1 MSLSELTR
9 NSYQCGVSPQ
19 QWLGLCK
26 LLVQQQDVGV
36 DFSTTIS
43 NAILDLYR
51 LYPADH
57 TLREY
62 LQLALSDGLLS
73 NAVFVSTFIRAARDP
88 ELQNG
93 STLDMLCRLALN
105 THYTSG
111 SSPAGSIISLADS
124 QVSVLSKVQ
133 DALALLRVA
142 HSLPPSNF
150 HQLIVSASELA
161 ILLLS
166 CVTDMSQVTAAQAM
180 IYLGDTNDALQSLR
194 LSQEL
199 RQVLEGFVLSL
210 SLLMGDDAKAVRDA
224 QMLHTMQLTM
234 GKNDVLGTNVETDTV
249 TCGLLLQSL
258 MACRTCDFGAGSD
271 LEAVAVMT
279 GTLRW
284 TSWAP
289 NVFCTQLFVA
299 ALTCIAQ
306 SSAKDDHESS
316 FSLWR
321 AFVVGRLPRLLFA
334 LEKTLETHGTTEAD
348 WRAAIHAALLSL
360 SQRSDL
366 LAQCDVVAQQGKG
379 HDSGQDN
386 NTLHRSLIREFI
398 QQLLAVGIIEYTFA
412 VSMDPMM
419 VNDPRTRLQSEAFD
433 HGCSIETYLDSKLT
447 LDSSPEDTLLLLEKI
462 RQEPGSHHCFAAVV
476 QKRFTSHSTS
486 LDLEHLSHL
495 TRTLY
500 HHDFALD
507 ILSLHL
513 KISYLICNALE
524 IISEYDCETVG
535 DPQTAVS
542 HLGDIVLFAEMVL
555 AKFRIS
561 SPIIKDGK
569 MYRTELLRC
578 TSRVYQLDE
587 LSPEHKSAFATWYKA
602 IFDSNSEGIDDALL
616 RTTKPQILLQISAT
630 LFSQAALARQENRI
644 DNDTLQTGMSYFLG
658 PLLQWTLVGVIHAM
672 LFEIGHRALV
682 APFHLAIVQTIL
694 CSPCCPVVVRRLCSP
709 SCLRLLSSRRIQAF
723 LQSPVLDISVI
734 RATCFQTLG
743 VNKDP
748 SCKALEDHQISPA
761 TRWMDF
767 PKQEIHEALALA
779 RRHKAPRIDVT
790 RCLSATSPS
799 RFLDLLWS
807 ELSVASSLGEME
819 TCRRLAT
826 FVLAMPRQLSSAPP
840 LLPIFMYN
848 VLPCLITVIDQQQAT
863 EKGVNTQLLVT
874 IISSALTAALHIE
887 WAVQTVCEEQRFVLG
902 QPSAAVAR
910 RLAADLRAQKPSSS
924 TSATILQRLGSSP
937 AFVTNFPVF
946 VM

>member
-1 MSLSELTR
+1 MSLAELTR
-9 NSYQCGVSPQ
+9 NSYQRGVSPQ
-19 QWLGLCK
+19 QWLVLCK
-26 LLVQQQDVGV
+26 LLVQQQNVG
-36 DFSTTIS
+36 DFSTAIS
-43 NAILDLYR
+43 NAILELYR
-51 LYPADH
+51 LYPADP

-73 NAVFVSTFIRAARDP
+73 NAVLVSTFIRAARDP

-111 SSPAGSIISLADS
+111 LSPVGSIIPLADS
-124 QVSVLSKVQ
+124 QISVLSKVQ
-133 DALALLRVA
+133 DALALLRIA

-166 CVTDMSQVTAAQAM
+166 CVTDMSQVTANQAM
-180 IYLGDTNDALQSLR
+180 IYLGDANDVLQSLR

-234 GKNDVLGTNVETDTV
+234 GKNDVLGANVETDTV

-258 MACRTCDFGAGSD
+258 VACRTCDFGAGSD

-289 NVFCTQLFVA
+289 NVFCTQLLVA

-334 LEKTLETHGTTEAD
+334 LEKSLEAHGTTEAD
-348 WRAAIHAALLSL
+348 WRAAMHAALLSL

-366 LAQCDVVAQQGKG
+366 LAQCDVVARQGTG
-379 HDSGQDN
+379 HNSSQDN

-398 QQLLAVGIIEYTFA
+398 QQLLAVGIIEYAFA

-476 QKRFTSHSTS
+476 QKRFTSHSKS
-486 LDLEHLSHL
+486 LDLEHLSNL

-513 KISYLICNALE
+513 KISYLICDALE

-561 SPIIKDGK
+561 SPIVKDGK
-569 MYRTELLRC
+569 FYRTELLRY

-587 LSPEHKSAFATWYKA
+587 LSPEHKSAFVTWYKA

-630 LFSQAALARQENRI
+630 LFSQAALARQENRL

-658 PLLQWTLVGVIHAM
+658 PLLRWTLVGVIHAM

-694 CSPCCPVVVRRLCSP
+694 CSPRCPIVVLRLCSP
-709 SCLRLLSSRRIQAF
+709 SCLRLLSSRRIQNF
-723 LQSPVLDISVI
+723 PQSPVLDISVI

-799 RFLDLLWS
+799 KFLDLLWS

-819 TCRRLAT
+819 TCRRLAA

-848 VLPCLITVIDQQQAT
+848 VLPYLITAIDQQQAT
-863 EKGVNTQLLVT
+863 EKGMNTQLLVT

-887 WAVQTVCEEQRFVLG
+887 WAVQTICEEQRFVLG
-902 QPSAAVAR
+902 QPSAAIAR
-910 RLAADLRAQKPSSS
+910 RLAADLRAQKHSSS

>member
-1 MSLSELTR
+1 MSLAELTR
-9 NSYQCGVSPQ
+9 NSYQCGVSPH

-36 DFSTTIS
+36 DFSTAIS
-43 NAILDLYR
+43 NAILELYR
-51 LYPADH
+51 LYPADP

-73 NAVFVSTFIRAARDP
+73 NAIFVSTFIRAARDP

-93 STLDMLCRLALN
+93 STLDMLCQLALS

-111 SSPAGSIISLADS
+111 LSHAGSIIPSADS
-124 QVSVLSKVQ
+124 QAPVLSKVQ
-133 DALALLRVA
+133 DVLALLRIA

-150 HQLIVSASELA
+150 HHLIASTSDLA

-166 CVTDMSQVTAAQAM
+166 CITDMSQVTAAQAM
-180 IYLGDTNDALQSLR
+180 IYLGDANDVLQSLR
-194 LSQEL
+194 LLPEL

-234 GKNDVLGTNVETDTV
+234 GKNDVLGANVETDTV

-258 MACRTCDFGAGSD
+258 VACRTCDFGAGSD

-289 NVFCTQLFVA
+289 NVFCTQLLVA
-299 ALTCIAQ
+299 ALTCVAQ
-306 SSAKDDHESS
+306 SSAKDDHETS

-334 LEKTLETHGTTEAD
+334 LEKSLEAHGTMEAD
-348 WRAAIHAALLSL
+348 WRAAMHAALLSL

-366 LAQCDVVAQQGKG
+366 MAQCDVVIRQSKG

-386 NTLHRSLIREFI
+386 NTSSLIREFI
-398 QQLLAVGIIEYTFA
+398 QQLLAVGIIEYAFA

-578 TSRVYQLDE
+578 TSRVHQQDD

-616 RTTKPQILLQISAT
+616 R
-630 LFSQAALARQENRI
+630 
-644 DNDTLQTGMSYFLG
+644 
-658 PLLQWTLVGVIHAM
+658 
-672 LFEIGHRALV
+672 
-682 APFHLAIVQTIL
+682 
-694 CSPCCPVVVRRLCSP
+694 
-709 SCLRLLSSRRIQAF
+709 
-723 LQSPVLDISVI
+723 
-734 RATCFQTLG
+734 
-743 VNKDP
+743 
-748 SCKALEDHQISPA
+748 
-761 TRWMDF
+761 
-767 PKQEIHEALALA
+767 
-779 RRHKAPRIDVT
+779 
-790 RCLSATSPS
+790 
-799 RFLDLLWS
+799 
-807 ELSVASSLGEME
+807 
-819 TCRRLAT
+819 
-826 FVLAMPRQLSSAPP
+826 
-840 LLPIFMYN
+840 
-848 VLPCLITVIDQQQAT
+848 
-863 EKGVNTQLLVT
+863 
-874 IISSALTAALHIE
+874 
-887 WAVQTVCEEQRFVLG
+887 
-902 QPSAAVAR
+902 
-910 RLAADLRAQKPSSS
+910 
-924 TSATILQRLGSSP
+924 
-937 AFVTNFPVF
+937 
-946 VM
+946 

>member
-1 MSLSELTR
+1 MSLAELTR
-9 NSYQCGVSPQ
+9 NSFQCGVSPQ

-26 LLVQQQDVGV
+26 LLVQQHHVGV
-36 DFSTTIS
+36 DFSTAIS
-43 NAILDLYR
+43 NTILELYR
-51 LYPADH
+51 LYPADP

-111 SSPAGSIISLADS
+111 SSPAGSIIPLADS

-133 DALALLRVA
+133 DALALLRIA

-166 CVTDMSQVTAAQAM
+166 CVTDMSQLTAAQAM
-180 IYLGDTNDALQSLR
+180 IYLGDANDVLQSLR

-210 SLLMGDDAKAVRDA
+210 SLLMGDDAKAIRDA
-224 QMLHTMQLTM
+224 QMLHAMQLTM
-234 GKNDVLGTNVETDTV
+234 GKNDVHGVNGETDTV

-258 MACRTCDFGAGSD
+258 VACRTCDFGAGSD

-289 NVFCTQLFVA
+289 NVFCTQLLVA
-299 ALTCIAQ
+299 ALTCVAQ

-334 LEKTLETHGTTEAD
+334 LEKNLEAHGTTEAD
-348 WRAAIHAALLSL
+348 WRAAMHAALLSL

-366 LAQCDVVAQQGKG
+366 LAQCDAVARQGKG
-379 HDSGQDN
+379 LDSSQDN
-386 NTLHRSLIREFI
+386 NTTSLIREFI
-398 QQLLAVGIIEYTFA
+398 QQLLAVGIIEYAFA

-447 LDSSPEDTLLLLEKI
+447 LDSDPEDTSLLLEKI
-462 RQEPGSHHCFAAVV
+462 HQEPGSHYYLAAVV

-513 KISYLICNALE
+513 KISNLICNALE

-587 LSPEHKSAFATWYKA
+587 LSLEHKSAFATWYKA

-630 LFSQAALARQENRI
+630 LFSQAALARHESRL

-658 PLLQWTLVGVIHAM
+658 PLLRWTLVGVIHAM
-672 LFEIGHRALV
+672 LFEIGQRALI
-682 APFHLAIVQTIL
+682 APLHLAIVQTIL
-694 CSPCCPVVVRRLCSP
+694 CSPHCPIVVRRLCSP

-723 LQSPVLDISVI
+723 PQSPVLDISVI

-799 RFLDLLWS
+799 TFLNLLWS

-848 VLPCLITVIDQQQAT
+848 VLPYLITAIDQQQAT
-863 EKGVNTQLLVT
+863 EKGMNTQLLVT

-902 QPSAAVAR
+902 QPSAAIAR
-910 RLAADLRAQKPSSS
+910 RLAADLRAQKHGSS

>member
-1 MSLSELTR
+1 MSLAELTR
-9 NSYQCGVSPQ
+9 NSYQCGVSPH

-36 DFSTTIS
+36 DFSTAIS
-43 NAILDLYR
+43 NAILELYR
-51 LYPADH
+51 LYPADP

-73 NAVFVSTFIRAARDP
+73 NAIFVSTFIRAARDP

-93 STLDMLCRLALN
+93 STLDMLCQLALS

-111 SSPAGSIISLADS
+111 LSHAGSIIPSADS
-124 QVSVLSKVQ
+124 QAPVLSKVQ
-133 DALALLRVA
+133 DVLALLRIA

-150 HQLIVSASELA
+150 HHLIASTSDLA

-180 IYLGDTNDALQSLR
+180 IYLGDANDVLQSLR
-194 LSQEL
+194 LLPEL

-234 GKNDVLGTNVETDTV
+234 GKNDVLGANVETDTV

-258 MACRTCDFGAGSD
+258 VACRTCDFGAGSD

-289 NVFCTQLFVA
+289 NVFCTQLLVA
-299 ALTCIAQ
+299 ALTCVAQ
-306 SSAKDDHESS
+306 SSAKDDHETS

-334 LEKTLETHGTTEAD
+334 LEKSLEAHGTMEAD
-348 WRAAIHAALLSL
+348 WRAAMHAALLSL

-366 LAQCDVVAQQGKG
+366 MAQCDVVIRQSKG

-386 NTLHRSLIREFI
+386 NTSSLIREFI
-398 QQLLAVGIIEYTFA
+398 QQLLAVGIIEYAFA

-578 TSRVYQLDE
+578 TSRVHQQDD

-630 LFSQAALARQENRI
+630 LFSQAALARQENRL

-658 PLLQWTLVGVIHAM
+658 PLLRWTLVGVIHAM

-682 APFHLAIVQTIL
+682 APFHLAIVQNIL
-694 CSPCCPVVVRRLCSP
+694 CSPHCPIVVRRLCSP

-767 PKQEIHEALALA
+767 PKQEIHDALALA

-799 RFLDLLWS
+799 KFLDLLWS

-840 LLPIFMYN
+840 LLPIFIYN
-848 VLPCLITVIDQQQAT
+848 VLPYLITAIDQQQAT
-863 EKGVNTQLLVT
+863 EKGMNTQLLVT

-887 WAVQTVCEEQRFVLG
+887 WAVQTVCQEQRFVLG

-910 RLAADLRAQKPSSS
+910 RLAADLRAQKRSSS

>member
-1 MSLSELTR
+1 MSLAELTR
-9 NSYQCGVSPQ
+9 NSYQRGVSPQ
-19 QWLGLCK
+19 QWLVLCK
-26 LLVQQQDVGV
+26 LLVQQQQDVG
-36 DFSTTIS
+36 DFSTAIS
-43 NAILDLYR
+43 NAILELYR
-51 LYPADH
+51 LYPADP

-73 NAVFVSTFIRAARDP
+73 NAALVSTFIRAARDP

-111 SSPAGSIISLADS
+111 LSPAGSIIPLADS
-124 QVSVLSKVQ
+124 QISVLSKVQ
-133 DALALLRVA
+133 DALALLRIA

-150 HQLIVSASELA
+150 HQLIVSTSELA

-166 CVTDMSQVTAAQAM
+166 CVTDMSQVTANQAM
-180 IYLGDTNDALQSLR
+180 IYLGDANDVLQSLR

-199 RQVLEGFVLSL
+199 RQVLENFVLSL

-234 GKNDVLGTNVETDTV
+234 GKNDVLGANVETDTV

-258 MACRTCDFGAGSD
+258 VACRTCDFGAGSD

-289 NVFCTQLFVA
+289 NVFCTQLLVA

-334 LEKTLETHGTTEAD
+334 LEKSLEAHGTTEAD
-348 WRAAIHAALLSL
+348 WRAAMHAALLSL

-366 LAQCDVVAQQGKG
+366 LAQCDVVARQGTG
-379 HDSGQDN
+379 HDSSQDN

-398 QQLLAVGIIEYTFA
+398 QQLLAVGIIEYAFA

-433 HGCSIETYLDSKLT
+433 HGCSIETYLDSRLT

-476 QKRFTSHSTS
+476 QKRFTSHSKS
-486 LDLEHLSHL
+486 LDLEHLSNL

-513 KISYLICNALE
+513 KISYLICDALE
-524 IISEYDCETVG
+524 IILEYDCETVG

-569 MYRTELLRC
+569 FYRTELLRC

-587 LSPEHKSAFATWYKA
+587 LSPEHKSAFVTWYKA

-630 LFSQAALARQENRI
+630 LFSQAALARQENRL

-658 PLLQWTLVGVIHAM
+658 PLLRWTLVGVIHAM

-694 CSPCCPVVVRRLCSP
+694 CSPHCPIVVLRLCSP

-723 LQSPVLDISVI
+723 PQSPVLDISVI
-734 RATCFQTLG
+734 RATCFQALG

-799 RFLDLLWS
+799 KFLDLLWS
-807 ELSVASSLGEME
+807 ELSVASSLGEMD
-819 TCRRLAT
+819 TCRRLAA

-848 VLPCLITVIDQQQAT
+848 VLPYLITAIDQQQAT
-863 EKGVNTQLLVT
+863 EKGMNTQLLVT

-887 WAVQTVCEEQRFVLG
+887 WAVQTICEEQRFVLG
-902 QPSAAVAR
+902 QPSAAIAR
-910 RLAADLRAQKPSSS
+910 RLAADLRAQKHSSS

>member
-1 MSLSELTR
+1 MSFAELTR
-9 NSYQCGVSPQ
+9 NSYQRGVHPQ

-26 LLVQQQDVGV
+26 LLVQQQDVGIDV
-36 DFSTTIS
+36 SAAIS
-43 NAILDLYR
+43 NTILELYR
-51 LYPADH
+51 LYPADP

-62 LQLALSDGLLS
+62 LQLALDDGLLS

-88 ELQNG
+88 ELHNG
-93 STLDMLCRLALN
+93 STLDILCRLALN
-105 THYTSG
+105 MHYTSG
-111 SSPAGSIISLADS
+111 LSPAGSIIPLADS

-133 DALALLRVA
+133 DALALLRIA
-142 HSLPPSNF
+142 HSLPSSQF
-150 HQLIVSASELA
+150 HHLVLSSSELA

-180 IYLGDTNDALQSLR
+180 IYLGDANDVLQSLR
-194 LSQEL
+194 LSPEL

-234 GKNDVLGTNVETDTV
+234 GKNDVLGANVETDTV

-258 MACRTCDFGAGSD
+258 VACRTCDFGAGSD
-271 LEAVAVMT
+271 FEAVAVMT

-289 NVFCTQLFVA
+289 NVFCTQLLVA
-299 ALTCIAQ
+299 ALTCVAQ

-321 AFVVGRLPRLLFA
+321 AFVVGRLPRLLLA
-334 LEKTLETHGTTEAD
+334 LEKSLEAHGTTEAD
-348 WRAAIHAALLSL
+348 WRAAMHAALSSL

-366 LAQCDVVAQQGKG
+366 LAQCDVVARQGKG
-379 HDSGQDN
+379 LDSSQDN
-386 NTLHRSLIREFI
+386 SALHRSLIREFI
-398 QQLLAVGIIEYTFA
+398 QQLLAVGIIEYAFA

-419 VNDPRTRLQSEAFD
+419 VNDSTARLQSEAFD
-433 HGCSIETYLDSKLT
+433 HGCSIETYLDSRLT

-513 KISYLICNALE
+513 KISYLICDALE

-542 HLGDIVLFAEMVL
+542 HLGDIVLFAEMVM

-578 TSRVYQLDE
+578 TSRVYQPDE
-587 LSPEHKSAFATWYKA
+587 LSPEHKSAIATWYKA
-602 IFDSNSEGIDDALL
+602 IFDSNSEGIDDALF

-630 LFSQAALARQENRI
+630 LFSQAALARQENRL

-658 PLLQWTLVGVIHAM
+658 PLLRWTLVGVIHAM

-682 APFHLAIVQTIL
+682 APFHLSIVQTIL
-694 CSPCCPVVVRRLCSP
+694 CSPRCPIVVRRLCSP
-709 SCLRLLSSRRIQAF
+709 SCLRLLSSRRTQAF
-723 LQSPVLDISVI
+723 SKSPILDITVI

-767 PKQEIHEALALA
+767 PKQEIREALALA

-799 RFLDLLWS
+799 KFLDLLWS

-826 FVLAMPRQLSSAPP
+826 FVLAVPRQLSSAPP

-848 VLPCLITVIDQQQAT
+848 VLPYLVAAIDQQQAA
-863 EKGVNTQLLVT
+863 EKGMNTQLLVT

-910 RLAADLRAQKPSSS
+910 RLAADLRAQKNSSS
-924 TSATILQRLGSSP
+924 TSATILQRLGSSS

>member
-1 MSLSELTR
+1 MSFAELTR
-9 NSYQCGVSPQ
+9 NSYQRGVSPQ

-36 DFSTTIS
+36 GTDVSAAIS
-43 NAILDLYR
+43 NTILELYR
-51 LYPADH
+51 LCPADP

-73 NAVFVSTFIRAARDP
+73 NAVFISTFIRAARDP

-111 SSPAGSIISLADS
+111 LSPVGSIIPLTDS
-124 QVSVLSKVQ
+124 QVSVLSRVQ
-133 DALALLRVA
+133 DALALLRIA

-150 HQLIVSASELA
+150 HHLILSASELA

-166 CVTDMSQVTAAQAM
+166 CVTDMSQVTTAQAM
-180 IYLGDTNDALQSLR
+180 IYLGDANDVLHSLR
-194 LSQEL
+194 LSPEL

-234 GKNDVLGTNVETDTV
+234 GKHDVLGANAETDTI

-258 MACRTCDFGAGSD
+258 ARIFDFGAGSD

-289 NVFCTQLFVA
+289 NVFCTQLLVA
-299 ALTCIAQ
+299 ALTCVAQ
-306 SSAKDDHESS
+306 SSAKNDYESS

-334 LEKTLETHGTTEAD
+334 LGKSLEAHGTTEAD
-348 WRAAIHAALLSL
+348 WRAAMHAALSSL

-366 LAQCDVVAQQGKG
+366 LAQCDAIAQQSRG
-379 HDSGQDN
+379 HDSSQDN
-386 NTLHRSLIREFI
+386 NTSQRSLIREFV
-398 QQLLAVGIIEYTFA
+398 QQLLAVGIIEYAFA
-412 VSMDPMM
+412 VTMDPMM
-419 VNDPRTRLQSEAFD
+419 VNDPTARLQTEAFE
-433 HGCSIETYLDSKLT
+433 HGCSIEVYLDSKLT
-447 LDSSPEDTLLLLEKI
+447 LDASPEDTLLLLEKI
-462 RQEPGSHHCFAAVV
+462 RQEPGSHHCFADVV

-500 HHDFALD
+500 NHDFALD

-513 KISYLICNALE
+513 KISYLICDALE

-561 SPIIKDGK
+561 SPIIKGGK

-578 TSRVYQLDE
+578 TSRVYQVDE
-587 LSPEHKSAFATWYKA
+587 LSPEHKSAFVTWFKA
-602 IFDSNSEGIDDALL
+602 IFDSSSEGIDDALL

-630 LFSQAALARQENRI
+630 LFSQAALARQEGRI

-658 PLLQWTLVGVIHAM
+658 PLLRWTLVGVIHAM
-672 LFEIGHRALV
+672 LFEIGHKALV
-682 APFHLAIVQTIL
+682 APFHLPIVQTIL
-694 CSPCCPVVVRRLCSP
+694 CSSCCPLVVRRLCSP

-723 LQSPVLDISVI
+723 SVTPLLDISVI

-748 SCKALEDHQISPA
+748 SCKALEDYQISPA

-790 RCLSATSPS
+790 RCLTATSPS
-799 RFLDLLWS
+799 KFLNLLWS
-807 ELSVASSLGEME
+807 ELSVSSSLGEME

-826 FVLAMPRQLSSAPP
+826 FVLAIPRQLSSAPP

-848 VLPCLITVIDQQQAT
+848 VLPSLIAAIDQQQAT
-863 EKGVNTQLLVT
+863 EKGMNTQLLVT

-902 QPSAAVAR
+902 QPSATVAR
-910 RLAADLRAQKPSSS
+910 RLATDLRGQKNSSS
-924 TSATILQRLGSSP
+924 TSATILQRLGSSS

>member
-1 MSLSELTR
+1 MSLAELTR
-9 NSYQCGVSPQ
+9 NSFQCGVSPQ

-26 LLVQQQDVGV
+26 LLVQQHHVGV
-36 DFSTTIS
+36 DFSTAIS
-43 NAILDLYR
+43 NTILELYR
-51 LYPADH
+51 LYPADP

-111 SSPAGSIISLADS
+111 SSPAGSIIPLADS

-133 DALALLRVA
+133 DALALLRIA

-166 CVTDMSQVTAAQAM
+166 CVTDMSQLTAAQAM
-180 IYLGDTNDALQSLR
+180 IYLGDANDVLQSLR

-210 SLLMGDDAKAVRDA
+210 SLLMGDDAKAIRDA
-224 QMLHTMQLTM
+224 QMLHAMQLTM
-234 GKNDVLGTNVETDTV
+234 GKNDVHGVNGETDTV

-258 MACRTCDFGAGSD
+258 VACRTCDFGAGSD

-289 NVFCTQLFVA
+289 NVFCTQLLVA
-299 ALTCIAQ
+299 ALTCVAQ

-334 LEKTLETHGTTEAD
+334 LEKSLEAHGTTEAD
-348 WRAAIHAALLSL
+348 WRAAMHAALLSL

-366 LAQCDVVAQQGKG
+366 LAQCDAVARQGKG
-379 HDSGQDN
+379 LDSSQDN
-386 NTLHRSLIREFI
+386 NTTYRSLIREFI
-398 QQLLAVGIIEYTFA
+398 QQLLAVGIIEYAFA

-447 LDSSPEDTLLLLEKI
+447 LDSDPEDTSLLLEKI
-462 RQEPGSHHCFAAVV
+462 HQEPGSHYYLAAVV

-513 KISYLICNALE
+513 KISNLICNALE

-587 LSPEHKSAFATWYKA
+587 LSLEHKSAFATWYKA

-630 LFSQAALARQENRI
+630 LFSQAALARHESRL

-658 PLLQWTLVGVIHAM
+658 PLLRWTLVGVIHAM
-672 LFEIGHRALV
+672 LFEIGQRALI
-682 APFHLAIVQTIL
+682 APLHLAIVQTIL
-694 CSPCCPVVVRRLCSP
+694 CSPHCPIVVRRLCSP

-723 LQSPVLDISVI
+723 PQSPVLDISVI

-799 RFLDLLWS
+799 TFLNLLWS

-848 VLPCLITVIDQQQAT
+848 VLPYLITAIDQQQAT
-863 EKGVNTQLLVT
+863 EKGMNTQLLVT

-902 QPSAAVAR
+902 QPSAAIAR
-910 RLAADLRAQKPSSS
+910 RLAADLRAQKHGSS

>member
-1 MSLSELTR
+1 MSLAELTK

-36 DFSTTIS
+36 DFSTAIS
-43 NAILDLYR
+43 NAILELYR
-51 LYPADH
+51 LYPADP

-73 NAVFVSTFIRAARDP
+73 NAIFVSTFIRAARDP

-93 STLDMLCRLALN
+93 STLDMLCQLALS
-105 THYTSG
+105 THYTGTSG
-111 SSPAGSIISLADS
+111 LSHAGSIISSADS
-124 QVSVLSKVQ
+124 QTPVLSKVQ
-133 DALALLRVA
+133 DVLALLRIA

-150 HQLIVSASELA
+150 HHLIASTSDLA

-166 CVTDMSQVTAAQAM
+166 CITDMSQVTAAQAM
-180 IYLGDTNDALQSLR
+180 IYLGDANDVLQSLR
-194 LSQEL
+194 LLPEL

-224 QMLHTMQLTM
+224 QMLHAMQLTM
-234 GKNDVLGTNVETDTV
+234 GKNDVLGANVETDTV

-258 MACRTCDFGAGSD
+258 VACRTCDFGAGSD

-289 NVFCTQLFVA
+289 NVFCTQLLVA
-299 ALTCIAQ
+299 ALTCVAQ

-334 LEKTLETHGTTEAD
+334 LEKSLEAHGTMEAD
-348 WRAAIHAALLSL
+348 WRAAMHAALLSL

-366 LAQCDVVAQQGKG
+366 MAQCDVVVRQSKG

-386 NTLHRSLIREFI
+386 NTSSLIREFI
-398 QQLLAVGIIEYTFA
+398 QQLLAVGIIEYAFA

-569 MYRTELLRC
+569 VYRTELLRC
-578 TSRVYQLDE
+578 TSRVYQLDD

-630 LFSQAALARQENRI
+630 LFSQAALARQENRL

-658 PLLQWTLVGVIHAM
+658 PLLRWTLVGVIHAM
-672 LFEIGHRALV
+672 LFEIGHRA
-682 APFHLAIVQTIL
+682 
-694 CSPCCPVVVRRLCSP
+694 SP
-709 SCLRLLSSRRIQAF
+709 SPHNRTKYLMLSPIVPLSSVVYT
-723 LQSPVLDISVI
+723 PVLDISVI

-767 PKQEIHEALALA
+767 PKQEIHDALALA
-779 RRHKAPRIDVT
+779 RRHKAPRIDS
-790 RCLSATSPS
+790 SA
-799 RFLDLLWS
+799 
-807 ELSVASSLGEME
+807 VASSLGEME

-848 VLPCLITVIDQQQAT
+848 VLPYLITAIDQQQAT
-863 EKGVNTQLLVT
+863 EKGMNTQLLVT

-887 WAVQTVCEEQRFVLG
+887 WAVQTVCQEQRFVLG

-910 RLAADLRAQKPSSS
+910 RLAADLRAQKHRSS

>member
-1 MSLSELTR
+1 MSFAELTR
-9 NSYQCGVSPQ
+9 NSYQRGVTPQ

-26 LLVQQQDVGV
+26 LLVQQHDVGV
-36 DFSTTIS
+36 DVSAVIS
-43 NAILDLYR
+43 NTILELYR
-51 LYPADH
+51 LYPADP

-62 LQLALSDGLLS
+62 LQLALSDKILS

-93 STLDMLCRLALN
+93 TTLDMLCRLALN
-105 THYTSG
+105 AHYTSG
-111 SSPAGSIISLADS
+111 LSPTESIIPLADS

-133 DALALLRVA
+133 DALALLRIA

-150 HQLIVSASELA
+150 HHLVLSASELA

-180 IYLGDTNDALQSLR
+180 IYLGDANDVLHSLR
-194 LSQEL
+194 LSPEL

-234 GKNDVLGTNVETDTV
+234 GKNDVLGANVETDTI

-258 MACRTCDFGAGSD
+258 MACRTSDFGAGSD

-289 NVFCTQLFVA
+289 NVFCTQLLVA
-299 ALTCIAQ
+299 ALTCVAQ

-334 LEKTLETHGTTEAD
+334 LEKSLKAHGTTEAD
-348 WRAAIHAALLSL
+348 WRAAMHVALSSL

-366 LAQCDVVAQQGKG
+366 LAQCDAVARQGKG
-379 HDSGQDN
+379 HDSSQDN
-386 NTLHRSLIREFI
+386 NTLQRSLIREFI
-398 QQLLAVGIIEYTFA
+398 QQLLAVGIIEYAFA

-419 VNDPRTRLQSEAFD
+419 VNDPTTRLQTEAFE

-447 LDSSPEDTLLLLEKI
+447 LDSSPDDTLSLLEKI
-462 RQEPGSHHCFAAVV
+462 RQEPGSHHCFATVV

-513 KISYLICNALE
+513 KISYLICDALE

-561 SPIIKDGK
+561 SPIMKDGK

-578 TSRVYQLDE
+578 TSRVYQVDE
-587 LSPEHKSAFATWYKA
+587 LSPEHKSAFATWFKA
-602 IFDSNSEGIDDALL
+602 IFDINSEGIDDALL

-658 PLLQWTLVGVIHAM
+658 PLLRWTLVGVIHAM

-682 APFHLAIVQTIL
+682 APFHLAILQTIL
-694 CSPCCPVVVRRLCSP
+694 CSSCCPLVVRRLCSP

-723 LQSPVLDISVI
+723 SVNPILDISVI

-799 RFLDLLWS
+799 KFLGLLWS
-807 ELSVASSLGEME
+807 ELSDASSLGEME
-819 TCRRLAT
+819 TCKRLAT
-826 FVLAMPRQLSSAPP
+826 FVLAVPRQLSSAPP
-840 LLPIFMYN
+840 LLPIFMYS
-848 VLPCLITVIDQQQAT
+848 VLPCLIAAIDQQQAT
-863 EKGVNTQLLVT
+863 EQGLNTQLLVT

-902 QPSAAVAR
+902 QPSASVAR
-910 RLAADLRAQKPSSS
+910 RLAADLRAQKKSSP
-924 TSATILQRLGSSP
+924 TSATILQRLGSST
-937 AFVTNFPVF
+937 AFVTNFPAF

>member
-1 MSLSELTR
+1 MSLAELTR
-9 NSYQCGVSPQ
+9 NSYQCGISPQ
-19 QWLGLCK
+19 QVSDFCH
-26 LLVQQQDVGV
+26 V
-36 DFSTTIS
+36 DLDSTLNT
-43 NAILDLYR
+43 
-51 LYPADH
+51 YP

-62 LQLALSDGLLS
+62 LQLALSDGLLP
-73 NAVFVSTFIRAARDP
+73 NAVFVSTFIRAAREP

-93 STLDMLCRLALN
+93 STLDILCRLALN

-111 SSPAGSIISLADS
+111 LSPTGSIIPLADS
-124 QVSVLSKVQ
+124 QISVLSK
-133 DALALLRVA
+133 
-142 HSLPPSNF
+142 
-150 HQLIVSASELA
+150 LIVSASEFA

-180 IYLGDTNDALQSLR
+180 IYLGDANDVLQSLR

-234 GKNDVLGTNVETDTV
+234 GKNDVLGANVETDTV

-258 MACRTCDFGAGSD
+258 VACRSCDFGSGSD

-289 NVFCTQLFVA
+289 NVFCTQLLVA
-299 ALTCIAQ
+299 ALTCVAQ
-306 SSAKDDHESS
+306 SSSKDDHESS

-321 AFVVGRLPRLLFA
+321 AFVVGRLPRLLFS
-334 LEKTLETHGTTEAD
+334 LEKSLEAHGTTEAD
-348 WRAAIHAALLSL
+348 WRAAMHAALLSL

-366 LAQCDVVAQQGKG
+366 LTQCDVVARQGKG
-379 HDSGQDN
+379 HDSCQDSN
-386 NTLHRSLIREFI
+386 ALPRSLIREFI

-419 VNDPRTRLQSEAFD
+419 ANDPRTRLQSEAFD

-447 LDSSPEDTLLLLEKI
+447 SDSSPEDTLLLLEKI

-569 MYRTELLRC
+569 IYRTELLRC

-630 LFSQAALARQENRI
+630 LFSQAALARQENRL

-658 PLLQWTLVGVIHAM
+658 PLLRWTLVGVIHAM

-694 CSPCCPVVVRRLCSP
+694 CSPCCPIVVRRLCSP

-723 LQSPVLDISVI
+723 PQSPILDISVI

-848 VLPCLITVIDQQQAT
+848 VLPNLIVAIDQQPAT
-863 EKGVNTQLLVT
+863 EKGMNTQLLVT

-910 RLAADLRAQKPSSS
+910 RLAADLRAQKLSSS

>member
-1 MSLSELTR
+1 MSLAELTR
-9 NSYQCGVSPQ
+9 NSFQCGVSPQ
-19 QWLGLCK
+19 QWLGLCR
-26 LLVQQQDVGV
+26 LLVQQHHVGV
-36 DFSTTIS
+36 DFSTAIS
-43 NAILDLYR
+43 NTILELYR
-51 LYPADH
+51 LYPADP

-111 SSPAGSIISLADS
+111 SSPAGSIIPLADS

-133 DALALLRVA
+133 DALALLRIA

-150 HQLIVSASELA
+150 HQLIISASELA

-166 CVTDMSQVTAAQAM
+166 CVTDMSQLTAAQAM
-180 IYLGDTNDALQSLR
+180 IYLGDANDVLQSLR

-224 QMLHTMQLTM
+224 QMLHAMQLTM
-234 GKNDVLGTNVETDTV
+234 GKNDVHGVNGETDTV

-258 MACRTCDFGAGSD
+258 VACRTCDFGAGSD
-271 LEAVAVMT
+271 LEAVAVLT

-289 NVFCTQLFVA
+289 NVFCTQLLVA
-299 ALTCIAQ
+299 ALTCVAQ

-316 FSLWR
+316 FSLWK

-334 LEKTLETHGTTEAD
+334 LEKSLEAHGTTEAD
-348 WRAAIHAALLSL
+348 WRAAMHAALLSL

-366 LAQCDVVAQQGKG
+366 LAQCDAVARQGKG
-379 HDSGQDN
+379 PDSSQDN
-386 NTLHRSLIREFI
+386 NTSSLIREFI
-398 QQLLAVGIIEYTFA
+398 QQLLAVGIIEYAFA

-447 LDSSPEDTLLLLEKI
+447 LDSDPEDTSLLLEKI
-462 RQEPGSHHCFAAVV
+462 RQEPGSHYYLAAVV

-513 KISYLICNALE
+513 KISNLICNALE

-587 LSPEHKSAFATWYKA
+587 LSLEHKSAFATWYKA

-630 LFSQAALARQENRI
+630 LFSQAALARQESRL

-658 PLLQWTLVGVIHAM
+658 PLLRWTLVGVIHAM
-672 LFEIGHRALV
+672 LFEIGQRALI
-682 APFHLAIVQTIL
+682 APLHLAIVQTIL
-694 CSPCCPVVVRRLCSP
+694 CSPHCPIVVRRLCSP

-723 LQSPVLDISVI
+723 PQSPVLDISVI

-799 RFLDLLWS
+799 KFLNLLWS

-848 VLPCLITVIDQQQAT
+848 VLPYLITTIDQQQAT
-863 EKGVNTQLLVT
+863 EKGMNTQLLVT

-910 RLAADLRAQKPSSS
+910 RLAADLRAQKRGSS

-946 VM
+946 

>member
-1 MSLSELTR
+1 MSLAELTR

-43 NAILDLYR
+43 NAILELYR
-51 LYPADH
+51 LYPADP

-73 NAVFVSTFIRAARDP
+73 NVVFVSTYIRAARDP

-105 THYTSG
+105 THYASG
-111 SSPAGSIISLADS
+111 LSPAGSIISLADS

-133 DALALLRVA
+133 DALALLRIA

-180 IYLGDTNDALQSLR
+180 IYLGDANDVLQSLR

-289 NVFCTQLFVA
+289 NVFCTQLLVA
-299 ALTCIAQ
+299 ALTCVAQ

-321 AFVVGRLPRLLFA
+321 AFVVGRLPRLVFA
-334 LEKTLETHGTTEAD
+334 LTKTLEAHGTTEAD
-348 WRAAIHAALLSL
+348 WRAAMHAALLSL
-360 SQRSDL
+360 SQRTDL
-366 LAQCDVVAQQGKG
+366 LAQCDVVTRHGNG
-379 HDSGQDN
+379 HDSDQDN

-587 LSPEHKSAFATWYKA
+587 LSPEHKSAFVTWYKA

-694 CSPCCPVVVRRLCSP
+694 CSPSCPVVVRRLCSP
-709 SCLRLLSSRRIQAF
+709 SCLRLLSSKRIQAF
-723 LQSPVLDISVI
+723 PQSPVLDISVI

-848 VLPCLITVIDQQQAT
+848 VLPCLITAIDQQQAA
-863 EKGVNTQLLVT
+863 EKGMNTQLL
-874 IISSALTAALHIE
+874 
-887 WAVQTVCEEQRFVLG
+887 
-902 QPSAAVAR
+902 
-910 RLAADLRAQKPSSS
+910 
-924 TSATILQRLGSSP
+924 RLGSSP

>member
-1 MSLSELTR
+1 MSLAELTR
-9 NSYQCGVSPQ
+9 NSFQCGVSPQ

-26 LLVQQQDVGV
+26 LLVQQHHVGV
-36 DFSTTIS
+36 DFSTAIS
-43 NAILDLYR
+43 NTILELYR
-51 LYPADH
+51 LYPADP

-111 SSPAGSIISLADS
+111 SSPAGSIIPLADS

-133 DALALLRVA
+133 DALALLRIA

-166 CVTDMSQVTAAQAM
+166 CVTDMSQLTAAQAM
-180 IYLGDTNDALQSLR
+180 IYLGDANDVLQSLR

-210 SLLMGDDAKAVRDA
+210 SLLMGDDAKAIRDA
-224 QMLHTMQLTM
+224 QMLHAMQLTM
-234 GKNDVLGTNVETDTV
+234 GKNDVHGVNGETDTV

-258 MACRTCDFGAGSD
+258 VACRTCDFGAGSD

-289 NVFCTQLFVA
+289 NVFCTQLLVA
-299 ALTCIAQ
+299 ALTCVAQ

-334 LEKTLETHGTTEAD
+334 LEKNLEAHGTTEAD
-348 WRAAIHAALLSL
+348 WRAAMHAALLSL

-366 LAQCDVVAQQGKG
+366 LAQCDAVARQGKG
-379 HDSGQDN
+379 LDSSQDN
-386 NTLHRSLIREFI
+386 NTTSLIREFI
-398 QQLLAVGIIEYTFA
+398 QQLLAVGIIEYAFA

-447 LDSSPEDTLLLLEKI
+447 LDSDPEDTSLLLEKI
-462 RQEPGSHHCFAAVV
+462 HQEPGSHYYLAAVV

-513 KISYLICNALE
+513 KISNLICNALE

-587 LSPEHKSAFATWYKA
+587 LSLEHKSAFATWYKA

-630 LFSQAALARQENRI
+630 LFSQAALARHESRL

-658 PLLQWTLVGVIHAM
+658 PLLRWTLVGVIHAM
-672 LFEIGHRALV
+672 LFEIGQRALI
-682 APFHLAIVQTIL
+682 APLHLAIVQTIL
-694 CSPCCPVVVRRLCSP
+694 CSPHCPIVVRRLCSP

-723 LQSPVLDISVI
+723 PQSPVLDISVI

-799 RFLDLLWS
+799 TFLNLLWS

-848 VLPCLITVIDQQQAT
+848 VLPYLITTIDQQQAT
-863 EKGVNTQLLVT
+863 EKGMNTQLLVT

-902 QPSAAVAR
+902 QPSAAIAR
-910 RLAADLRAQKPSSS
+910 RLAADLRAQKHGSS